1 VDVALVGHDHLY
13 ERFAPQDHSGAA
25 EPYSIR
31 QFVVGTG
38 GRPCTPSPVPWR
50 IARFATTNAHGVL
63 KLTLH
68 AATSYD

>member
-13 ERFAPQDHSGAA
+13 ERFALQDHSGAA
-25 EPYSIR
+25 DPNGIR

-38 GRPCTPSPVPWR
+38 GRALYSFNSPVANSEGR
-50 IARFATTNAHGVL
+50 DNNAHGVL